1 MNNTPSF
8 VSRIFQSGLLLL
20 TLGVVAA
27 RAQTAAPATTTP
39 APAADS
45 AVSLP
50 QILIAGD
57 STSNNGANLGWGSHL
72 ASFFDPTKVSVVNLG
87 RAGLSARTY
96 TTGGNWARVASQI
109 HPGDVVL
116 IQFGH
121 NDINIPGGP
130 AKDTVKNRS
139 SVEGIGE
146 ETVEVTAANGRTET
160 VYTFGHYLRQF
171 IADSKAKGGIPVLFS
186 LTVRNEWT
194 DGKVERGFGNYGLW
208 TAQQAKA
215 SGVDF
220 VDFTNIVADQYDKMG
235 KAAVTPWYPKDT
247 THSSPEGAE
256 FNALNIVAGLKT
268 LKNDPVA
275 NWFSDKGKAVPPAT
289 MSMTFADP
297 KAQEKP
303 RPSLLPMPG
312 ATASAVPATS
322 AAPAS
327 ATPSAK

>member
-1 MNNTPSF
+1 
-8 VSRIFQSGLLLL
+8 V
-20 TLGVVAA
+20 
-27 RAQTAAPATTTP
+27 AAPAASS
-39 APAADS
+39 APAAAAAATD
-45 AVSLP
+45 AAPRLP

-146 ETVEVTAANGRTET
+146 ETVDVTSANGRTET

-171 IADSKAKGGIPVLFS
+171 IADTKAKGGIPVLFS
-186 LTVRNEWT
+186 LTVRDEWT

-215 SGVDF
+215 SNVAF
-220 VDFTNIVADQYDKMG
+220 VDLTNIIADQYDKMG
-235 KAAVTPWYPKDT
+235 KAAVDPWYPKDT

-268 LKNDPVA
+268 LKDDPVA
-275 NWFSDKGKAVPPAT
+275 AWFSDKGKAVPPAT

-297 KAQEKP
+297 KAMEKP
-303 RPSLLPMPG
+303 RPSLLPTPG
-312 ATASAVPATS
+312 TASTS
-322 AAPAS
+322 APAAPAPQ
-327 ATPSAK
+327 TPAQTTK